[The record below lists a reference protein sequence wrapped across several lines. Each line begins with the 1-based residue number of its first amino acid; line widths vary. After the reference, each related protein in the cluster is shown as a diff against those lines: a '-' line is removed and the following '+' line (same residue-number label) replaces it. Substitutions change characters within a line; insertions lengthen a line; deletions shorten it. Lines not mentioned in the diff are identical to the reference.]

1 MNIHY
6 KSIEKSNILT
16 IIPLLQK
23 VNTTTPKEILER
35 RIVEMIEL
43 PNYECVGVYD
53 NNKLIGI
60 SGLWYSIR
68 HYVGKSVEPDH
79 VVIDETYR
87 GKNIGKQF
95 FNWIYEYT
103 KEKGCEAIELNTYT
117 GNRKSHKF
125 YYNEGFEIYGFHFVK
140 VMREDQKFY

>member
-35 RIVEMIEL
+35 RVVEMIEL

-95 FNWIYEYT
+95 FNWIYKYT
-103 KEKGCEAIELNTYT
+103 KEKGYEAIELNTYT

>member
-1 MNIHY
+1 MFEC
-6 KSIEKSNILT
+6 S
-16 IIPLLQK
+16 
-23 VNTTTPKEILER
+23 
-35 RIVEMIEL
+35 
-43 PNYECVGVYD
+43 NYECVGVFD
-53 NNKLIGI
+53 NQKLIGI
-60 SGLWYSIR
+60 SGLWYSVR

-79 VVIDETYR
+79 VVIDEEYR
-87 GKNIGKQF
+87 GNNIGKQF